1 LTKLVIFRQLKQ
13 GRKTAG
19 RVKYP
24 RMTET
29 NQESFHQ
36 RLKRIRKQRELS
48 VREIAQRIGVPIST
62 YREWENGRLIQ
73 GPAPYLLIAKTL
85 NVSLHELFT
94 GAMPG
99 QQGELLGRLD
109 TAVNTLEAL
118 RAELL
123 SHF

>member
-1 LTKLVIFRQLKQ
+1 
-13 GRKTAG
+13 
-19 RVKYP
+19 
-24 RMTET
+24 MTET
-29 NQESFHQ
+29 IQESFHQ
-36 RLKRIRKQRELS
+36 RLKRIRKQRGLS
-48 VREIAQRIGVPIST
+48 VRELAQRIGVPIST

-85 NVSLHELFT
+85 NVSLHEIFT

-118 RAELL
+118 RSELL